1 MNTERNQ
8 LYKERKSLGEFLR
21 GNALNMEFHR
31 LYSIYLK
38 NNKDATLQKMNELAI
53 LNEVYYQCTFI
64 HNSEEPIDKAY
75 VEKWQKDLTKAVG
88 SKDAADFVACLV
100 MGVFEAMSRHSLTE
114 RNFKKW
120 MKMLLVKSPYYNKV
134 NTQVCEFRKLF
145 GNVDVDLNP
154 QGSLKL
160 IPIPYEELKETEEY
174 KQTVSEMKS
183 QLGKKYIR
191 LDTIADCILRLPT
204 VELQYAALQQ
214 VNTLLSGTAW
224 SEKAAE
230 VLETMFAKVK
240 EQQDRQEQKQ
250 DKMIEE
256 VEKAANKKTNEFKV
270 YPQAGSTANVGCQ
283 MQSPEFKVI
292 PPSEEQ
298 QPALESRSATKGD
311 ACQSK
316 NKEGDE
322 NV

>member
-174 KQTVSEMKS
+174 KQMVSEMKS

-256 VEKAANKKTNEFKV
+256 MEKAANKRTNEFKV

-283 MQSPEFKVI
+283 MQSPEFKMI
-292 PPSEEQ
+292 PPSQ
-298 QPALESRSATKGD
+298 DQKPALESNKKG
-311 ACQSK
+311 
-316 NKEGDE
+316 EE

>member
-75 VEKWQKDLTKAVG
+75 VEKWQKDLTKGVG

-100 MGVFEAMSRHSLTE
+100 LGVFEAMSRHSLTE

-240 EQQDRQEQKQ
+240 EQQDRQEQMDEAVKKSLKEPTTQ
-250 DKMIEE
+250 NIYGDK
-256 VEKAANKKTNEFKV
+256 NEFQDGAQLLKM
-270 YPQAGSTANVGCQ
+270 GI
-283 MQSPEFKVI
+283 PEGADPAEI
-292 PPSEEQ
+292 AARIAEQ
-298 QPALESRSATKGD
+298 QRALLEQKK
-311 ACQSK
+311 QK
-316 NKEGDE
+316 K
-322 NV
+322 

>member
-1 MNTERNQ
+1 MNIGREL

-38 NNKDATLQKMNELAI
+38 NNKDGTLQKMNELTI

-75 VEKWQKDLTKAVG
+75 VETWLKELTKSVG

-100 MGVFEAMSRHSLTE
+100 IGVFEAMSRHSLAE

-120 MKMLLVKSPYYNKV
+120 MKTLLTKSPYYNKV

-145 GNVDVDLNP
+145 GNVDVELSP

-174 KQTVSEMKS
+174 KQTVSDMKS

-224 SEKAAE
+224 SNKAAE

-240 EQQDRQEQKQ
+240 DQQDRQQEMEDNLK
-250 DKMIEE
+250 
-256 VEKAANKKTNEFKV
+256 KAANKPTTI
-270 YPQAGSTANVGCQ
+270 YQSGSTHDDKRQQ
-283 MQSPEFKVI
+283 MFMDGKTETEKPLIE
-292 PPSEEQ
+292 
-298 QPALESRSATKGD
+298 
-311 ACQSK
+311 K
-316 NKEGDE
+316 NDE
-322 NV
+322 

>member
-75 VEKWQKDLTKAVG
+75 VEKWQKDLTKGVG

-100 MGVFEAMSRHSLTE
+100 LGVFEAMSRHSLTE

-250 DKMIEE
+250 NKMIEE
-256 VEKAANKKTNEFKV
+256 VEKAANKKTNEFNV
-270 YPQAGSTANVGCQ
+270 YPQAGSTANLGCQ

-292 PPSEEQ
+292 PPSTEQ

>member
-270 YPQAGSTANVGCQ
+270 YPQAGSTANLGCQ

-292 PPSEEQ
+292 PPSTEQ